1 MPGLYASAVGGI
13 VIVALVL
20 VGLWL
25 TWLSLREETHRPAAL
40 QPSEPDDTE

>member
-20 VGLWL
+20 IGVWL
-25 TWLSLREETHRPAAL
+25 TWLSLNEETHRPKAL
-40 QPSEPDDTE
+40 QTPEPDEPE